1 MVDAHQTFVIVGGGL
16 AGAKAAETLRSE
28 GFTGRV
34 ILIGDERDHPYERPP
49 LSKGYLTGKEE
60 RDSVFVHEPAWYARA
75 EVELHLGQTVT
86 SIDRK
91 LRCVHLGDGTSVRY
105 DKLLL
110 ATGAEPRRLD
120 IPGTDLAGVHHLRR
134 LAHADRLRQTLTALG
149 RDNGHLVIAGA
160 GWIGL
165 EVASAARGYG
175 AEVTVVETAPTP
187 LHHVIGP
194 ELGQLF
200 TELHQ
205 EHGVR
210 FHFGA
215 RLTEI
220 IGQDGMVLS
229 ARTDDGEEHP
239 AHDVLAAIGAAPRTV
254 LAEAAGLD
262 LGDRVQGGGIAV
274 DSALRTSDPDI
285 YAAGDVAAFP
295 LAYPR
300 TGLGAGLSAG
310 PGSGPG
316 AAPSA
321 LRVRVEHW
329 ANALNGGPAAARAM
343 LGQDVTYDRVPYFF
357 SDQYDLGLE
366 YSGWAPPGSYDQ
378 VVVRGDAGKREF
390 VAFWLKDRRVL
401 AGMNVNVWD
410 VTEDIQ
416 RLIRSGEQ
424 QDPDA
429 LADPGVPLGSL
440 GTPGTHHG

>member
-49 LSKGYLTGKEE
+49 LSKGYLTGKEG
-60 RDSVFVHEPAWYARA
+60 RDSVFVHERAWYAQA
-75 EVELHLGQTVT
+75 EIELHLGQTVT
-86 SIDRK
+86 SIDRD

-110 ATGAEPRRLD
+110 TTGAEPRRLD

-134 LAHADRLRQTLTALG
+134 LAHADRLRRTLAALG

-165 EVASAARGYG
+165 EVAAAARGYG

-210 FHFGA
+210 FHFGV

-220 IGQDGMVLS
+220 TGQDGMVLS

-239 AHDVLAAIGAAPRTV
+239 AHDVLAAIGAAPRTA

-262 LGDRVQGGGIAV
+262 LADRALGGGIAV
-274 DSALRTSDPDI
+274 DTALRTSDPDI
-285 YAAGDVAAFP
+285 YAAGDVAALP
-295 LAYPR
+295 V
-300 TGLGAGLSAG
+300 TGWGGTLSV
-310 PGSGPG
+310 P
-316 AAPSA
+316 
-321 LRVRVEHW
+321 RVRVEHW

-343 LGQDVTYDRVPYFF
+343 LGQDVSYDRVPYFF

-390 VAFWLKDRRVL
+390 IAFWLKDRKVL

-416 RLIRSGEQ
+416 RLVRSDEP

-429 LADPGVPLGSL
+429 LADPAVPLGSL
-440 GTPGTHHG
+440 GSPGVGGQGRTHHG